1 MNGQRLQN
9 KRTLVGTKKV
19 MNASSPGCYIANN
32 IWGINDS
39 VPVQRRQMQH
49 DKKDSNYPAG
59 QEDSRKQSCW
69 SDNKALSQSS
79 YQLRMQQQREGCARA
94 SKLQG
99 LQEVRDPLC
108 PTVVQWEIAVAEWLR
123 GSNFRER
130 VGNEY
135 VIGATQSFTTSDG

>member
-1 MNGQRLQN
+1 
-9 KRTLVGTKKV
+9 
-19 MNASSPGCYIANN
+19 
-32 IWGINDS
+32 
-39 VPVQRRQMQH
+39 
-49 DKKDSNYPAG
+49 
-59 QEDSRKQSCW
+59 
-69 SDNKALSQSS
+69 
-79 YQLRMQQQREGCARA
+79 MQQQREGCARA

-135 VIGATQSFTTSDG
+135 VTRANAVFYYGRRVGIGDPKELSKNNYSRRTVRIGIEVELGFGISATWLVLRRRSRLENDVTVQIES